1 MFSFPHS
8 QHKWEIFHVSIL
20 REYLFRDLQP
30 SNASWMSEKD
40 RERLIDDFVFIMIL
54 LGNDFLPELPSLDI
68 VNGSIQDLIA
78 IYKYSS
84 FSPNRWLTRREVCL
98 DRHKFLVHDAK
109 PSISLLRQFFQ
120 KLSETEEVMIALL
133 QQPHNA
139 RPRRGERTSS
149 PPVRLRCGTEA

>member
-1 MFSFPHS
+1 
-8 QHKWEIFHVSIL
+8 
-20 REYLFRDLQP
+20 
-30 SNASWMSEKD
+30 MSEKD

-78 IYKYSS
+78 IYKYL
-84 FSPNRWLTRREVCL
+84 FSLRSPLIRREVCL
-98 DRHKFLVHDAK
+98 DRHKFLIDDAK
-109 PSISLLRQFFQ
+109 PSISLLRQFFR

-133 QQPHNA
+133 QQPRDA

-149 PPVRLRCGTEA
+149 PPVRLRFGNHA